1 MKKYFLVIDTSSEKG
16 LCAITDQQKTVVFKK
31 YINAKSSH
39 SEHLFVSIQK
49 ALSDMKI
56 DFSEIT
62 KIIYTAGPGSFTGLR
77 IVYSAVKGFVMATG
91 VESHGV
97 STLKALIYN
106 IKDEPGYKGV
116 LIKGSA
122 NDVYSL
128 IIDHRGKEI
137 LPENCYDITQIL
149 DISKKICDAGNEI
162 TFIGSGALYYRD
174 LLFGQQETSKKVHIP
189 TGIVPEGKDEHTVTA
204 EGMLSL
210 LEQKSIDDI
219 NYLKA
224 SYAEIKAMQK

>member
-1 MKKYFLVIDTSSEKG
+1 MKKYFLIIDTSSEKG
-16 LCAITDQQKTVVFKK
+16 LCAIADQQKTVVFKK

-56 DFSEIT
+56 DFSEIA
-62 KIIYTAGPGSFTGLR
+62 KVIYTAGPGSFTGLR
-77 IVYSAVKGFVMATG
+77 IAYSAVKGFVMATG

-97 STLKALIYN
+97 STLKALMYN

-122 NDVYSL
+122 NDVYAL
-128 IIDHRGKEI
+128 IVDEKGKQVLE
-137 LPENCYDITQIL
+137 EGCYDISHIMDVEKNIL
-149 DISKKICDAGNEI
+149 KSGKAVK
-162 TFIGSGALYYRD
+162 FIGSG
-174 LLFGQQETSKKVHIP
+174 
-189 TGIVPEGKDEHTVTA
+189 TGTESELNTVTP